1 FPIRT
6 FRSTAGIPA
15 KNTAAVSKVALTE
28 MLVSSDGWDCDAF
41 AVFRSAD
48 RLCKIVRG
56 RKNPLLILPS
66 AYNFVQTVRHS
77 KNSKNKASQ
86 SRPSELDFIPV

>member
-1 FPIRT
+1 VSGIRLGANT
-6 FRSTAGIPA
+6 GAAG
-15 KNTAAVSKVALTE
+15 SKVALTE
-28 MLVSSDGWDCDAF
+28 MIVSSGGWDCDAF

-48 RLCKIVRG
+48 WLCKIVRA
-56 RKNPLLILPS
+56 RKNPFLILTC

-86 SRPSELDFIPV
+86 SHPFELDFISV